1 MGVAAK
7 GKKIG
12 RNKDWCRRY
21 RDMGTREDNKM
32 RRISKHLEKHPND
45 VTAQG
50 AYRML
55 GGKL

>member
-1 MGVAAK
+1 CK
-7 GKKIG
+7 
-12 RNKDWCRRY
+12 RY

-55 GGKL
+55 GGKI